1 VGGGTFSGDVKGLA
15 WIFGRE
21 LTVWVP
27 LLPNLTWGKSVLP
40 IEGLREATRVG
51 GREREP
57 NQILSQEPAYVPS
70 VKPQSQTL
78 ERR

>member
-1 VGGGTFSGDVKGLA
+1 VKALA

-57 NQILSQEPAYVPS
+57 NQILSQEPA
-70 VKPQSQTL
+70 
-78 ERR
+78 